1 MNRFKM
7 LLWAFFCSMLP
18 IIELRGGIP
27 IAMGTENPFWLAYPV
42 CVLGNM
48 LPIPFILL
56 FAKKTLSWFAN
67 KREIEIT
74 AKKPFPKLC
83 QKFLRGFGKFCH
95 KLILRADEKARTIG
109 TYELFGL
116 FLFVAIP
123 LPGTGAWTGALVA
136 TVLRLRFWK
145 SLLAI
150 FCGVLTSGIIMGIL
164 SYGVFSFIG
173 I

>member
-1 MNRFKM
+1 MNS
-7 LLWAFFCSMLP
+7 LLWAFFFSMLP
-18 IIELRGGIP
+18 IIEIRGGMP
-27 IAMGTENPFWLAYPV
+27 IAMADNSFWFSYPV

-56 FAKKTLSWFAN
+56 FAKTTLSWFAT
-67 KREIEIT
+67 KRDMDIT
-74 AKKPFPKLC
+74 AENSFLKLF
-83 QKFLRGFGKFCH
+83 QKCLKGFGTFCH

-109 TYELFGL
+109 TYELWGL

-136 TVLRLRFWK
+136 TVLRLRFFK
-145 SLLAI
+145 ALLAI
-150 FCGVLTSGIIMGIL
+150 FLGVLTSGIIMGIL
-164 SYGVFSFIG
+164 SYGIFSFIG